1 MRTLLKFG
9 SSGSSSFLLS
19 SPNLSAL
26 DRRRSP
32 PAPTIAADRPRRPR
46 SAPIALAVSTPPAP
60 TPPHSLHRKS
70 PQSGRGA
77 RSSDEPLIH
86 SFPER
91 TPPSPTREATSSS
104 STCINFFTSDLRCT
118 CLAISNL
125 FWSLLHIEPIGVGFD
140 SGLGYV
146 M

>member
-1 MRTLLKFG
+1 MRTLLNFG
-9 SSGSSSFLLS
+9 SSGSSSLLLS
-19 SPNLSAL
+19 SPNLGPPRSPLIASGAL

-32 PAPTIAADRPRRPR
+32 P
-46 SAPIALAVSTPPAP
+46 APIALAVSTPPAP

-86 SFPER
+86 SFPEP

-104 STCINFFTSDLRCT
+104 STCINFFMPDLRCK

-125 FWSLLHIEPIGVGFD
+125 FWSLLHIEPIGVQFD
-140 SGLGYV
+140 
-146 M
+146 